1 MNKLLLPLLLATT
14 MAGAQNY
21 SKMSRQL
28 CRLVQDNN
36 AAVRGKSFTGNNSK
50 LLVFVKGNE
59 ADIAPFCVR
68 HQGDI
73 HIANVPVNQIAA
85 LSERQG
91 IRYMEASALNHK
103 PLMDHAL
110 RTINADKV
118 QQGVS
123 LPSMFNGQGVLVG
136 DIDIAHDYSHP
147 AFRSLSDG
155 HLRIVRAWDFF
166 TTPPDMTELREGNFP
181 IGTLYTDTTA
191 IIGAQC
197 SRDSH
202 LSFHGT
208 HTAST
213 AAGSG
218 WGTAFKGVAPEADVY
233 LTTTI
238 LGDNRELLNKELLK
252 KFTTATEALT
262 FQNIFDYADSIGQPC
277 VINYSAGGQQD
288 MTDGDVLLE
297 EYFERM
303 TGPGKIIVA
312 AAGNDGKLERNKL
325 VLGGDRTIAGG
336 LLDSSD
342 DDALQM
348 AMRTKGGRITLCIQ
362 DISSD
367 NTQDNA
373 LRITLDCTAKDGEI
387 TSESGLTP
395 YTSNLFQDEEKLNGM
410 QINVYPGFDGF
421 DNSNIGYDIFLTKG
435 DKELSANDYII
446 TITSDGDEAEL
457 YAPLADFMPVSLS
470 DARLDGGERGGTIN
484 SPAALPSVIAV
495 GATTWRST
503 YTTINGETQGRYLGE
518 MGQRATF
525 SSVGPTLHGLTK
537 PDVMAP
543 GVYIVAA
550 YNSFDQSQASDPY
563 NLCAAEVP
571 FGGKTYRY
579 YNDYG
584 TSMATPVV
592 AGTIALWLQ
601 ADPTLTR
608 ERIMKVIEKTSRH
621 PDTALSYPNNDFGY
635 GEIDAY
641 AGLLEVLGLSGID
654 GISKRHVSDVTVR
667 PTANGD
673 ISITLADVCDHP
685 LACRIY
691 SSAGKLIKSFTI
703 PAGTSNYNVS
713 LNGQKGITVVQIDG
727 RGSTLIMN

>member
-1 MNKLLLPLLLATT
+1 
-14 MAGAQNY
+14 
-21 SKMSRQL
+21 MSRQL

-484 SPAALPSVIAV
+484 SPAALPSIIAV

-691 SSAGKLIKSFTI
+691 SSDGKLIKSFTI

>member
-1 MNKLLLPLLLATT
+1 MNKLLIPLLLATT

-50 LLVFVKGNE
+50 LLVFVKGDE

-73 HIANVPVNQIAA
+73 HIANVPVNQIAT

-118 QQGVS
+118 QQGVG

-166 TTPPDMTELREGNFP
+166 TTPADMTELHEGSFP
-181 IGTLYTDTTA
+181 LGTLYTDTTA

-218 WGTAFKGVAPEADVY
+218 WGTAFKGVAPEADLY
-233 LTTTI
+233 LTTTV
-238 LGDNRELLNKELLK
+238 LGDNRDLLNKELLEK
-252 KFTTATEALT
+252 LTTATEALT

-288 MTDGDVLLE
+288 MTDEDALLE
-297 EYFERM
+297 QYFERM

-325 VLGGDRTIAGG
+325 VLGSGSTIAGG
-336 LLDSSD
+336 LLDSSN

-348 AMRTKGGRITLCIQ
+348 AMKTKGGRITLCIQ
-362 DISSD
+362 DISDD
-367 NTQDNA
+367 NVQDNA
-373 LRITLDCTAKDGEI
+373 TRIVLDCTSKDGEI
-387 TSESGLTP
+387 TSESGLVP
-395 YTSNLFQDEEKLNGM
+395 YVHNQFQDKETLDGM
-410 QINVYPGFDGF
+410 LIDVYPGYDGF
-421 DNSNIGYDIFLTKG
+421 DNSNIGYDIFITKG
-435 DKELSANDYII
+435 EKELSAQDYII

-457 YAPLADFMPVSLS
+457 YAPLADFLPISLNNVQ
-470 DARLDGGERGGTIN
+470 LDGGERGGTIN
-484 SPAALPSVIAV
+484 TPAALPSVIAV

-503 YTTINGETQGRYLGE
+503 YTTLKGETQGTYLGE
-518 MGQRATF
+518 MGKRATF

-550 YNSFDQSQASDPY
+550 YNSFDQSQAGDPY

-579 YNDYG
+579 YNGYG

-621 PDTALSYPNNDFGY
+621 PDTTLSYPNNDFGY

-641 AGLLEVLGLSGID
+641 AGLLEVLGLSGVD
-654 GISKRHVSDVTVR
+654 GISKRHLSDVTVR

-673 ISITLADVCDHP
+673 ISITLAEECGHP

-691 SSAGKLIKSFTI
+691 SSDGKLIKCFTI

-713 LNGQKGITVVQIDG
+713 LNGKKGITVVQIDG
-727 RGSTLIMN
+727 RGSTVIMN